1 MNTNHNQMGKLSNSG
16 KSLVEE
22 KEKFH
27 RGKRTEGGRAAEG
40 WDFILTQ
47 TSFFSLGM
55 RGRLYVILK
64 MRSLRLLER
73 NSKPFFFLIQQPQQQ
88 QAVEIVRQS
97 HSREIFVKWLLIFH
111 ITSMI
116 NSTSK
121 VRVWYS
127 KTFALQANGKDL
139 RTFDPLY
146 FFFNVAASC

>member
-1 MNTNHNQMGKLSNSG
+1 MSETVNTNHNQMGKLSNSG

-27 RGKRTEGGRAAEG
+27 RGKRTEGGRAVEG

-73 NSKPFFFLIQQPQQQ
+73 NSKPFFFPYS
-88 QAVEIVRQS
+88 ATTTAAS
-97 HSREIFVKWLLIFH
+97 GG
-111 ITSMI
+111 

-121 VRVWYS
+121 S
-127 KTFALQANGKDL
+127 L
-139 RTFDPLY
+139 
-146 FFFNVAASC
+146 